1 MAQPILPAAI
11 AFLGGGNMAQAL
23 ISGLLAQGHP
33 ADCLHVADTDTAKLA
48 DLAAQGVRI
57 YDANAGQT
65 PAAIRAAEVVVLAVK
80 PQVLQ
85 AVLTPLQGVWDRQLV
100 ISIAAGIALA
110 TLKDWLAASL
120 AVVRAMPNTPA
131 MIQQGATALYA
142 DVEVSTDQRTVA
154 EQLLSAVGLVRW
166 LDDETLLDAA
176 TAISGSAPAYVFYLL
191 EHMIATG
198 EAMGLNTAD
207 AAALALQT
215 AVGAAQMAAQ
225 SHRQGTDTPTTL
237 RQKVTSPNGTTQAAI
252 AALDAADVGQA
263 IAQAMRACATR
274 SRQISQE
281 FGATPPTAVQTTARP
296 TGKPQ

>member
-33 ADCLHVADTDTAKLA
+33 ADRLHVADTDTAKLA

-57 YDANAGQT
+57 YDASVGQT
-65 PAAIRAAEVVVLAVK
+65 PEAIRAAEVVVLAVK

-100 ISIAAGIALA
+100 ISIVAGIALA

-142 DVEVSTDQRTVA
+142 DVEVSTDQRTLA
-154 EQLLSAVGLVRW
+154 EQLLSAVGLVHW

-225 SHRQGTDTPTTL
+225 SHHQGTDTPTTL

-263 IAQAMRACATR
+263 IAQAMHACATR

-281 FGATPPTAVQTTARP
+281 FGVTPPTAVQTTARP

>member
-33 ADCLHVADTDTAKLA
+33 ADRLHVADTDTAKLA

-57 YDANAGQT
+57 YDASVGQT
-65 PAAIRAAEVVVLAVK
+65 PEAIRAAEVVVLAVK

-100 ISIAAGIALA
+100 ISIVAGIALA

-142 DVEVSTDQRTVA
+142 DVEVSTDQRTLA
-154 EQLLSAVGLVRW
+154 EQLLSAVGLVHW

-225 SHRQGTDTPTTL
+225 SHHQGTDTPTTL

-263 IAQAMRACATR
+263 IAQAMHACATR

-281 FGATPPTAVQTTARP
+281 FGVTPPTAVQTTGKP

>member
-1 MAQPILPAAI
+1 MAQPILPTRI
-11 AFLGGGNMAQAL
+11 AFVGGGNMAQAL
-23 ISGLLAQGHP
+23 ITGLLAQGHP

-48 DLAAQGVRI
+48 DLAAQGVHT
-57 YDANAGQT
+57 YAAGAGQT
-65 PAAIRAAEVVVLAVK
+65 PAAVHAADVVVLAVK

-110 TLKDWLAASL
+110 TLKDWLGAPVAI
-120 AVVRAMPNTPA
+120 VRAMPNTPA

-142 DVEVSTDQRTVA
+142 DDGVTA
-154 EQLLSAVGLVRW
+154 EQRALAERLLSAVGLVRW
-166 LDDETLLDAA
+166 LADENLLHAA

-198 EAMGLNTAD
+198 EAMGLNAAD

-215 AVGAAQMAAQ
+215 AVGAAHMAAK
-225 SHRQGTDTPTTL
+225 SHHQHTDTPTTL

-252 AALDAADVGQA
+252 AAFDDANVGQA
-263 IAQAMRACATR
+263 IAQAMHACATR
-274 SRQISQE
+274 SQQISQE
-281 FGATPPTAVQTTARP
+281 LGATTSKPTSTL
-296 TGKPQ
+296 TGTPS